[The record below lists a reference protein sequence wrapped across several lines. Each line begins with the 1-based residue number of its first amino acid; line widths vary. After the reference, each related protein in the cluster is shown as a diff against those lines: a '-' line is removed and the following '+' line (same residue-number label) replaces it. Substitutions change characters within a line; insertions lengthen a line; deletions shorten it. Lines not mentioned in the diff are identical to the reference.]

1 MSSIAI
7 IGASNDRRKF
17 GNKAVRAYHQQGWTV
32 LPVNPSA
39 VTIEGLK
46 AYPSVRD
53 VPRPVDRV
61 SVYVPPQVGLMLLD
75 DIAAVQPGEVFFNP
89 GTESDELLTR
99 AQQLGLNVLLAC
111 SIVAIGVS
119 PAGLS

>member
-17 GNKAVRAYHQQGWTV
+17 GNKAVRAYLQQGWTV

>member
-99 AQQLGLNVLLAC
+99 AQQLGLNVVLAC